1 MHVTAKVD
9 YAIRTLVE
17 LACAQAP
24 PIKSDRL
31 AESQDI
37 PTKYLENI
45 LVQLKTA
52 GFVRA
57 QRGNDGGYWLARPP
71 ERITLADVIR
81 AVEGP
86 LAAVRGER
94 PENVTYH
101 GSAAPLRD
109 VWIAVRASLRDV
121 LETTTIAD
129 VAQRQLPD
137 SVRTR
142 TADPEAWESH

>member
-17 LACAQAP
+17 LASLESP

-31 AESQDI
+31 AEAQEI

-57 QRGNDGGYWLARPP
+57 QRGNDGGYWLARPA
-71 ERITLADVIR
+71 ESITLADVIR

-94 PENVTYH
+94 PEKVSYH
-101 GSAAPLRD
+101 GSAVPLRD
-109 VWIAVRASLRDV
+109 VWVAVRASLRDV

-129 VAQRQLPD
+129 VAHGQLPAA
-137 SVRTR
+137 VRTR
-142 TADPEAWESH
+142 TANPTAWESH